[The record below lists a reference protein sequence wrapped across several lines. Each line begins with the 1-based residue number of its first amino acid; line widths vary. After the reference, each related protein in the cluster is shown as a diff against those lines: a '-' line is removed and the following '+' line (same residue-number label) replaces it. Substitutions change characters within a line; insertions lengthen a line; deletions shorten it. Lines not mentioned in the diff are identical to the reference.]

1 MDLHERLRD
10 VNERSATLLG
20 QMEALVNDD
29 ASYRDGMLTAEKRAE
44 HDRMAASF
52 TDLRSTKTALDQ
64 SIAARSD
71 ANGITVATPAETLA
85 LGGATVQGR
94 DAPLSDDEQYRGVF
108 RRWAANGMT
117 DLAPEDRTFLANLNG
132 NEQLVQA
139 RQEARAAG
147 VGTGAGGGFLVPQG
161 FRRDLV
167 VVQKQFGG
175 MLQVAEQVDTDTGAA
190 LPWPTNDD
198 TGNKGA
204 ILAENTQITEQDL
217 TIGQAQLGAYMYTS
231 KLVRVSY
238 QLLQD
243 SAFNFEVF
251 LRQRLGERLGRAEN
265 EHFTIGTGVSQPQGI
280 TVGGTVRVTLATG
293 NTLGFATTAIGYN
306 AFVDLFHSIDPAYR
320 NERTRWMMNDTTVKG
335 VVKLVDTTGRPIWQ
349 IGMQAGEPD
358 TILGRPITF
367 NQDMPS
373 PAANAKTIAF
383 GDFTAGYVIRLVTGV
398 LSVRLTERY
407 ADFLQVGFFAFQR
420 CDGLVQNAAAFSL
433 MAQSA
438 T

>member
-10 VNERSATLLG
+10 VNTRSAALLG
-20 QMEALVNDD
+20 QINALVDD
-29 ASYRDGMLTAEKRAE
+29 DNSYRDGVLTPEKQGE
-44 HDRMAASF
+44 YERMSTDFAA
-52 TDLRSTKTALDQ
+52 LRSTKASLDTSLNLRQ
-64 SIAARSD
+64 Q

-94 DAPLSDDEQYRGVF
+94 DAPADDDEQYRAVF
-108 RRWAANGMT
+108 GRWAQNGVSELPT
-117 DLAPEDRTFLANLNG
+117 EDRSFLANLNG
-132 NEQLVQA
+132 NARLVEAREQ
-139 RQEARAAG
+139 ARAAG

-175 MLQVAEQVDTDTGAA
+175 MLQVAEQIDTDTGAA

-204 ILAENTQITEQDL
+204 ILSENTQITEQDVTL
-217 TIGQAQLGAYMYTS
+217 GQAQLGAYMYTS

-265 EHFTIGTGVSQPQGI
+265 KHFTIGTGSSQPQGI

-293 NTLGFATTAIGYN
+293 NTTGFSTTAVGYN
-306 AFVDLFHSIDPAYR
+306 ALVDLFHSIDPAYR
-320 NERTRWMMNDTTVKG
+320 NERTRWMMHDTTVKG
-335 VVKLVDTTGRPIWQ
+335 IVKLVDTTGRPIWQ
-349 IGMQAGEPD
+349 LGMTAGEPD
-358 TILGRPITF
+358 SIFGRPITF
-367 NQDMPS
+367 NQDMPV

-383 GDFTAGYVIRLVTGV
+383 GDFNAGYVIRLVTGV
-398 LSVRLTERY
+398 LSVRLAERY

-420 CDGLVQNAAAFSL
+420 CDGMVQNAAAFSL
-433 MAQSA
+433 LAQSA